1 MKKYFLFLIDTF
13 LEIIDFYFDNIF
25 LQIKN
30 LFFFNL

>member
-25 LQIKN
+25 LQIIN
-30 LFFFNL
+30 LFFF